1 MRRATL
7 MLPLCISL
15 GLSFIYLLPQ
25 ADKPLPSAV
34 NMALPSHLTTWQLQ
48 HIPPTKD
55 EIGSLGLGTEFSK
68 ANCFR
73 ARFGEYNAEG
83 YAVPDRIDLSIVLS
97 GNDMNT
103 SIHRPERCLPAQ
115 GHLIRDSSPTQ
126 IIMVDGEE
134 ITAQRLLTTQYIKN
148 PETGEVTHQFDC
160 LTYYFFIGHDKITH
174 DHYQRTFI
182 DIKER
187 LIMGRE
193 QRWAYVSA
201 SMWFGKL
208 PWIEKPVDEK
218 EADQKLKEFLA
229 GFAKSQI
236 DWEMI
241 DK

>member
-1 MRRATL
+1 MKRPIWI
-7 MLPLCISL
+7 LPIITAL
-15 GLSFIYLLPQ
+15 GLSLIYLLPH

-34 NMALPSHLTTWQLQ
+34 NMELPNFLMTWQLN
-48 HIPPTKD
+48 HTPPTKD
-55 EIGSLGLGTEFSK
+55 EIGSLGAGTEFSK
-68 ANCFR
+68 ANCYR
-73 ARFGEYNAEG
+73 ARFGEYNSEG
-83 YAVPDRIDLSIVLS
+83 FAIPDRIDLSIVLS

-115 GHLIRDSSPTQ
+115 GHLIRNSSPVEITLA
-126 IIMVDGEE
+126 DGKE
-134 ITAQRLLTTQYIKN
+134 ITARRLITTQYIKN
-148 PETGEVTHQFDC
+148 PETGEVTNELDC
-160 LTYYFFIGHDKITH
+160 VTYYFFIGYDRITH
-174 DHYQRTFI
+174 DHYERTFI

-201 SMWFGKL
+201 SMWYGKL

-241 DK
+241 R